1 MEETLTSERQVI
13 KAHVVKRRRTRL
25 EVTLPARFTNLG
37 GEFRHG
43 RTKNI
48 STGGAYIC
56 NETAMM
62 PVGVYTNLCIDIPG
76 EPPILVYAQVVWTN
90 RYGFGLRF
98 INLDPKDKDKIRNL
112 IRDNGKVT
120 F

>member
-1 MEETLTSERQVI
+1 MEEILTSERQVV
-13 KAHVVKRRRTRL
+13 KAHAVKKRRTRVD
-25 EVTLPARFTNLG
+25 VTLPVRFTNLG

-43 RTKNI
+43 RTRNI
-48 STGGAYIC
+48 SVGGAYIS
-56 NETAMM
+56 NKTVMM
-62 PVGVYTNLCIDIPG
+62 PVGVYTDLCIDLPG

-98 INLDPKDKDKIRNL
+98 INMETKDKDKIRNL